1 MLAGLEDERLFKDCR
16 PLGASHGE
24 ITRDSSTTTDRG
36 RCALRKSVYPA
47 LWCIRVRNRGLSNDG
62 RDVKPMRRRYYS
74 PKAQTKIDLRVR
86 LAIRARN
93 GALGL

>member
-1 MLAGLEDERLFKDCR
+1 MLAGLEEERLFKDCR
-16 PLGASHGE
+16 PLVDSHGE
-24 ITRDSSTTTDRG
+24 KTRDSSTTTDRG
-36 RCALRKSVYPA
+36 RCALSKSVKSA
-47 LWCIRVRNRGLSNDG
+47 LWYIRVRNRGLSNDR
-62 RDVKPMRRRYYS
+62 RDVKPMRSEYYS